1 MPAPGAQSIR
11 RSQFLVGA
19 SRQRD
24 APHSEFVGAAHG
36 PAKQSKFQPGRCFA
50 PDASGSEMNENVQS
64 STMQTTL
71 FQSGPLS
78 KQCGLTGRST
88 GHFVAGRVWASF
100 HSRPNPARHKMPV
113 SFNVRPHQYNICA
126 SRRIVKLQPSF
137 PSKLNLLPWVCSPQK
152 IMQKFDWSW

>member
-50 PDASGSEMNENVQS
+50 PDASGSEMNENVQN

-113 SFNVRPHQYNICA
+113 SFNVRPHRNLTAPWIRMPS
-126 SRRIVKLQPSF
+126 SRIF
-137 PSKLNLLPWVCSPQK
+137 PRCGVIFQSNQHHRCLPTTHLFPQ
-152 IMQKFDWSW
+152 